1 MYRARVPAH
10 DPRAYLRTN
19 VCALM
24 GQAAP
29 SINTVQARTKIGRGT
44 VQRIRDRDTGTRL
57 DSLIAIAAALLAIAA
72 PAAAQLHKC
81 TTQDGRTIYSDRPC
95 SASAAS
101 APITARPIA
110 APTQRDAAAAA
121 ARRASAAEAAREID
135 RRQAVAA
142 AQTRALA
149 LDDAAARVDEIKRRN
164 FDPRRCV
171 QARQSIA
178 NRRAADPIGWRLDS
192 SVFELEAAAR
202 LYCGP

>member
-1 MYRARVPAH
+1 MTSSPNAPAP
-10 DPRAYLRTN
+10 PRECAPASHLRGCQ
-19 VCALM
+19 VL
-24 GQAAP
+24 QVAP
-29 SINTVQARTKIGRGT
+29 RRRPGYSRGAC
-44 VQRIRDRDTGTRL
+44 
-57 DSLIAIAAALLAIAA
+57 AIAAALLAIAA

-81 TTQDGRTIYSDRPC
+81 TTQDGRTIYSDRAC
-95 SASAAS
+95 GAGAAS
-101 APITARPIA
+101 APIVARPIA

-142 AQTRALA
+142 AQTRAIA